1 MTIAEIR
8 NNEKWVL
15 LAAFV
20 VFVAVRLTDS
30 YNDYLVLLDDSGA
43 IYKDYLRNGFSFIWG
58 RVIPTVLSAA
68 FIYIAWYFLHYKVFQ
83 QMQNLDYQNETLSF
97 FFGAFVLIFF
107 SQYIYGRLYEYLG
120 TIIVSG
126 NKIVPHIKY
135 RLLDVISKSIVITL
149 FIVVYEILIQVFYFT
164 ITKLQSLLNVQSRHI
179 RLIAILV
186 ALFAVVFSFLL
197 AKENDILAYR
207 ITFFI
212 GLLYLLTMVIVSQ
225 EIILVHY
232 KIKGHLIA
240 GFYAIVFCIIASTV
254 FSLTWY
260 DNRYDSVLKNV
271 LSQYKSIIFVGFGT
285 WLISISVAVLRYYLF
300 KQTVQLKTQV
310 NKKSAELDQL
320 RTQVNPHFLFN
331 ALNSLYSVALKENAE
346 STASGIQKLGDMM
359 RFMLNDNH
367 QDRISISKEIEQ
379 LENYIEIQ
387 RIRVDESQNISIET
401 NIQNPPAEVYIAP
414 MLLNPFIENAFKHGI
429 SLRNKSWIRITLT
442 FDERKLYFK
451 VHNSLHQN
459 KETDPENKNHGI
471 GLENVKKRLDL
482 IYPDRHTLVLQE
494 SGQDFFV
501 LLSIEYV

>member
-8 NNEKWVL
+8 NNEKWVV

-20 VFVAVRLTDS
+20 VFAAVRLTDS
-30 YNDYLVLLDDSGA
+30 YSDYLLLLDDSGTV
-43 IYKDYLRNGFSFIWG
+43 YKDYLRNGFSFIWG
-58 RVIPTVLSAA
+58 RVIPTVLSAT
-68 FIYIAWYFLHYKVFQ
+68 FIYIAWYFLHYKVFR
-83 QMQNLDYQNETLSF
+83 QMQSLDYQNETLSF

-120 TIIVSG
+120 TIIVSE
-126 NKIVPHIKY
+126 NKIVPHTKY
-135 RLLDVISKSIVITL
+135 RLLDVISKSIIITL

-164 ITKLQSLLNVQSRHI
+164 LSKLQTLINAKRSHI
-179 RLIAILV
+179 RFIAIVV
-186 ALFAVVFSFLL
+186 ALFAVGFSYLL

-207 ITFFI
+207 ISFFI
-212 GLLYLLTMVIVSQ
+212 GILYLLTMVIVSQ

-240 GFYAIVFCIIASTV
+240 GFYAIVFCITASTV

-271 LSQYKSIIFVGFGT
+271 LSQYPYIFGLGFIT
-285 WLISISVAVLRYYLF
+285 WLISISVAVLRFYLL
-300 KQTVQLKTQV
+300 KQTVRLKTQV

-346 STASGIQKLGDMM
+346 STATSIQKLGDMM
-359 RFMLNDNH
+359 RFMLNENH
-367 QDRISISKEIEQ
+367 LERIPISKEIEQ

-387 RIRVDESQNISIET
+387 RIRIDESQNISIET
-401 NIQNPPAEVYIAP
+401 NIQTPPNLVHIAP

-429 SLRNKSWIRITLT
+429 SLRNESWIRITLT

-451 VHNSLHQN
+451 VHNSVHQN
-459 KETDPENKNHGI
+459 KEADPEKKNHGI

-482 IYPDRHTLVLQE
+482 IYPNKHTLVLQE

-501 LLSIEYV
+501 LLSIEYK